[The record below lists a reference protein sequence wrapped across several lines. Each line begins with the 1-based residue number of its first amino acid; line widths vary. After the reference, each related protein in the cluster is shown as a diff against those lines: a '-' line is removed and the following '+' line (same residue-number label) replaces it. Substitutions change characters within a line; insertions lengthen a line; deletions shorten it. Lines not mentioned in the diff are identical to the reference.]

1 MANHLNHTSMI
12 SINYVINSFFLSY
25 FFLNGNLTGGDTVVN
40 VCFEALFHNAFKR
53 FCHNLVSNFVWQ
65 QWIWTCVTTMNLL
78 VCDNNVFVRVW
89 QHCICSCVTTMY
101 LFVCHNNE
109 FVRVW
114 QQWICS
120 CVTTMYLNV
129 FTFVVIVPFPL
140 QAILS
145 FLLDIVVLS
154 ALICKIMINCPWNNT
169 IIKETTDMNIS

>member
-12 SINYVINSFFLSY
+12 SINYVINRFFFIL
-25 FFLNGNLTGGDTVVN
+25 FLNGNLTGGDTVVN

-65 QWIWTCVTTMNLL
+65 QWIWICVTTMNLF

-89 QHCICSCVTTMY
+89 QQCICSCVTTMY
-101 LFVCHNNE
+101 LFVCDNNE

-154 ALICKIMINCPWNNT
+154 ALICKIMINCP
-169 IIKETTDMNIS
+169 